1 MIYSKYARNLL
12 VDAAFRGGTITFPA
26 TYYLALLTS
35 APTVS
40 DVYTEIG
47 NITANGYTRKSVASN
62 VTNWAATNGVGST
75 ASPSTGTTATT
86 SNNIALVYSNPTGN
100 WIRDASPTPSL
111 ITHVGFF
118 DSATIDAGNLWF
130 YVPITPKTIEA
141 FHTDPTIPI
150 NGLSITLDR

>member
-26 TYYLALLTS
+26 TYYIALLSS
-35 APTVS
+35 APTVN

-47 NITANGYTRKSVASN
+47 NTIPNGYARKSVVSN
-62 VTNWAATNGVGST
+62 ATNWAATNGVGT
-75 ASPSTGTTATT
+75 TDSPSTGTTAIT
-86 SNNIALVYSNPTGN
+86 SNNIALVYANPTGD
-100 WIRDASPTPSL
+100 WIRDASPTATP

-118 DSATIDAGNLWF
+118 DSATIGAGNLWF

-141 FHTDPTIPI
+141 YHTSPTIPI
-150 NGLSITLDR
+150 GGLTITLDR